1 MEETQ
6 KSLHIIKSVV
16 LQFLPNSRVVL
27 FGSRAKNMHRPD
39 SDYDIMVIS
48 NSILSFNEKMKFK
61 SLIRK
66 ALVKKN
72 IIADVLINSKEE
84 VRKKQKLFGHIVRQV
99 INEGVIL

>member
-6 KSLHIIKSVV
+6 KSLNIIKLVV
-16 LQFLPNSRVVL
+16 LQFLPNCQVIL
-27 FGSRAKNMHRPD
+27 FGSRAKNMYRPD

-48 NSILSFNEKMKFK
+48 DRILSIKEKMKFK

-66 ALVKKN
+66 ALVKED
-72 IIADVLINSKEE
+72 IVADVLINSKEE
-84 VRKKQKLFGHIVRQV
+84 VMKKQKLFGHIVRQV